1 MFWTVLGEVLTPG
14 LGAALSPMLIV
25 AAIVLGSAPSGPR
38 KVFTFSTGVF
48 VVMAVIGMLVV
59 LGTAP
64 PTAKSR
70 PRSSD

>member
-25 AAIVLGSAPSGPR
+25 AAIVLGCAPSGPR

-48 VVMAVIGMLVV
+48 VIMAVIGS
-59 LGTAP
+59 G
-64 PTAKSR
+64 
-70 PRSSD
+70 